1 MCSAHNSHLS
11 LQSARAGSS
20 SRLLDLH
27 GQHVPEALAI
37 LEAEL
42 ARRKD
47 GLAGRLQILV
57 GTGHHTKVRPCAT
70 AAVMSA

>member
-1 MCSAHNSHLS
+1 VLPSHQCALS
-11 LQSARAGSS
+11 LQSARAGSG

-27 GQHVPEALAI
+27 GQHVSEALAI

-47 GLAGRLQILV
+47 GPAGRLQILV
-57 GTGHHTKVRPCAT
+57 GTGHHTKVRACAT